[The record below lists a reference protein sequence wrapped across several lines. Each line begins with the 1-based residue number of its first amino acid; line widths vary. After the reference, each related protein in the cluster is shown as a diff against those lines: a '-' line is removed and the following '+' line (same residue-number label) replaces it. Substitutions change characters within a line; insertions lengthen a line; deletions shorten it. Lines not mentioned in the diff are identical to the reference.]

1 MHNSD
6 SKTFIF
12 MWNIH
17 VFTGIAADI
26 TLLSKLHT
34 HFDTGNASFFLIRE
48 YIWNGHTER
57 IVPWAKSPT
66 RFSDRLCNVFTISV
80 NSFTTSHDFCFPLKI
95 EPGHTKISHHTAM
108 ISYLFPLTS
117 AHVQKYLDRECLVDV
132 LVESNDG
139 EMDVITFDPLL
150 LPSHCN
156 DRFLPHLF
164 IWAKDNNVLPR
175 SAHGKWFGK
184 QGETAG
190 MDLLHPFYAWLRDY
204 EDVTNT
210 FEWEV
215 FLGFFR
221 LHSRRSYPHIHIKTS
236 KWDDRV
242 AR

>member
-1 MHNSD
+1 
-6 SKTFIF
+6 
-12 MWNIH
+12 
-17 VFTGIAADI
+17 
-26 TLLSKLHT
+26 
-34 HFDTGNASFFLIRE
+34 
-48 YIWNGHTER
+48 
-57 IVPWAKSPT
+57 
-66 RFSDRLCNVFTISV
+66 
-80 NSFTTSHDFCFPLKI
+80 
-95 EPGHTKISHHTAM
+95 M

-184 QGETAG
+184 QGETAS
-190 MDLLHPFYAWLRDY
+190 MDLLLPFYAWLRDY

-210 FEWEV
+210 FE
-215 FLGFFR
+215 
-221 LHSRRSYPHIHIKTS
+221 
-236 KWDDRV
+236 
-242 AR
+242 

>member
-1 MHNSD
+1 MFN
-6 SKTFIF
+6 
-12 MWNIH
+12 
-17 VFTGIAADI
+17 
-26 TLLSKLHT
+26 
-34 HFDTGNASFFLIRE
+34 
-48 YIWNGHTER
+48 
-57 IVPWAKSPT
+57 
-66 RFSDRLCNVFTISV
+66 ISV
-80 NSFTTSHDFCFPLKI
+80 NCFIKRHDFCFPLKI
-95 EPGHTKISHHTAM
+95 EPGHTETSNHAAM

-117 AHVQKYLDRECLVDV
+117 AHVQKHLDRECLVDV

-184 QGETAG
+184 QCETAG

-210 FEWEV
+210 FE
-215 FLGFFR
+215 
-221 LHSRRSYPHIHIKTS
+221 
-236 KWDDRV
+236 
-242 AR
+242 